1 MASFASSGT
10 TIDTVIDVRD
20 NLIFTISSMN
30 PPQPGHVGV
39 LIYEMMKLAV
49 RNGEQN
55 VYVFFGSDKYDSI
68 DYPLSCE
75 DRTIVLNFMIG
86 YLKHNDPTVAGVNV
100 IFMYEEDKHN
110 GLLYFRDKI
119 NQYFLIEPG
128 RTKKIN
134 GVFVAGGNDR
144 LAMINS
150 VKSIVGSNIHKFKNG
165 IEQVHLK
172 RDERRNDKLKSGVFN
187 PKDLSQISST
197 IVNKCVDSRDYRRF
211 TDIYKGWLPN
221 GEKNPDDSVKPDIIE
236 WLWNRLIAVRGKGPG
251 TVSGA
256 DVTFSSMSTKTATLM
271 GHNPDIGGKRRRT
284 NKKRKTI
291 RKRRT
296 NKKRKTVRRRRR

>member
-10 TIDTVIDVRD
+10 TIDTVINVKD

-39 LIYEMMKLAV
+39 LIYEMMKLAS
-49 RNGEQN
+49 RTGEQN

-75 DRTIVLNFMIG
+75 DRTIVLNFMID
-86 YLKHNDPTVAGVNV
+86 YLKRNDTTVAGVNV
-100 IFMYEEDKHN
+100 IFMYEEGKHN

-119 NQYFLIEPG
+119 NQYFSIAPG
-128 RTKKIN
+128 KTKQIN
-134 GVFVAGGNDR
+134 GFFVAGGDDR

-150 VKSIVGSNIHKFKNG
+150 VRSIVRPDLRQHFNND
-165 IEQVHLK
+165 IEQVHLL
-172 RDERRNDKLKSGVFN
+172 RDESRNQKFGEGSFD
-187 PKDLSQISST
+187 PRDLSQISST
-197 IVNKCVDSRDYRRF
+197 IVNKFVDSRNYDAF
-211 TDIYKGWLPN
+211 AAIYNGWLPPE
-221 GEKNPDDSVKPDIIE
+221 GIK
-236 WLWNRLIAVRGKGPG
+236 WLWDRLIAVRGKGPG

-256 DVTFSSMSTKTATLM
+256 DAAFPSMFTKTGTIM
-271 GHNPDIGGKRRRT
+271 GHNPNIGGKRRRT
-284 NKKRKTI
+284 IRRKIKTI

-296 NKKRKTVRRRRR
+296 NKKRKTVRRRR